1 MTQFISDTL
10 PAGGQSSR
18 GIRRILTGTWVD
30 VAALFVLALCLWLP
44 FGFNV
49 SFWAD
54 EWWMFQDGG
63 RLPWVALE
71 SSRPFVSIP
80 WHIVYLF
87 SPNSF
92 TGTNVLLL
100 LLIFGKGAAF
110 YAILRRLVRQ
120 REIAF
125 AAAALVVVYPADT
138 AVFNLG
144 TLSIHFALFC
154 YVLAAW
160 LLVESWVTG
169 RWYLLVVALLALAMS
184 VGIYEVVYP
193 LALVTPLVLLRF
205 EHRPTKRLIG
215 YAMAW
220 YIIPVIGGLRLVSL
234 YINQQ
239 GVLSYQSGLFSGLP
253 NPGETVAII
262 QNVFVQHFYTGWI
275 GSGELFGRE
284 YLQYAALAAV
294 LVLVLLLGLAW
305 LCPTTGRRQR
315 RNSLWTAVGGLII
328 LLLGFAV
335 YLATDLRNSTDRTH
349 FYSSL
354 GAALVI
360 VGLLW
365 LLSHTVFRHT
375 FAFAVL
381 IAALVGVGLLRNLEQ
396 HSRYAQV
403 ASEQVDTLA
412 KLVSQVPSI
421 MSSTGLVIMDESP
434 EQHMIQTFTYS
445 SFYFRG
451 TVTLIYDDPTLN
463 TAICY
468 PGRMERWGT
477 FLEYCEF
484 SETEYALDASGG
496 AIGWSKPYD
505 GLIVLRYTPEQEFI
519 VVSDLTPYTE
529 FAVAG
534 YEPTERFDS
543 DGDLPLRA
551 VTMLGMSPQ
560 DSRNSP

>member
-125 AAAALVVVYPADT
+125 AAAA
-138 AVFNLG
+138 
-144 TLSIHFALFC
+144 
-154 YVLAAW
+154 
-160 LLVESWVTG
+160 
-169 RWYLLVVALLALAMS
+169 
-184 VGIYEVVYP
+184 
-193 LALVTPLVLLRF
+193 
-205 EHRPTKRLIG
+205 
-215 YAMAW
+215 
-220 YIIPVIGGLRLVSL
+220 
-234 YINQQ
+234 
-239 GVLSYQSGLFSGLP
+239 
-253 NPGETVAII
+253 
-262 QNVFVQHFYTGWI
+262 
-275 GSGELFGRE
+275 
-284 YLQYAALAAV
+284 
-294 LVLVLLLGLAW
+294 
-305 LCPTTGRRQR
+305 
-315 RNSLWTAVGGLII
+315 
-328 LLLGFAV
+328 
-335 YLATDLRNSTDRTH
+335 
-349 FYSSL
+349 
-354 GAALVI
+354 
-360 VGLLW
+360 
-365 LLSHTVFRHT
+365 
-375 FAFAVL
+375 
-381 IAALVGVGLLRNLEQ
+381 
-396 HSRYAQV
+396 
-403 ASEQVDTLA
+403 
-412 KLVSQVPSI
+412 
-421 MSSTGLVIMDESP
+421 
-434 EQHMIQTFTYS
+434 
-445 SFYFRG
+445 
-451 TVTLIYDDPTLN
+451 
-463 TAICY
+463 
-468 PGRMERWGT
+468 
-477 FLEYCEF
+477 
-484 SETEYALDASGG
+484 
-496 AIGWSKPYD
+496 
-505 GLIVLRYTPEQEFI
+505 
-519 VVSDLTPYTE
+519 TE